1 MIVPFSIKVDSRT
14 SRLESEMER
23 RNGPSGSP
31 PKMGTSN
38 EMSHKKQ
45 PRLLT
50 EQPTS
55 LLEEKI
61 EKRRRARK
69 HQKHI

>member
-1 MIVPFSIKVDSRT
+1 MIVPFSIKVDSRAGIG
-14 SRLESEMER
+14 
-23 RNGPSGSP
+23 NGKKEWSIRKPTKDGDF
-31 PKMGTSN
+31 
-38 EMSHKKQ
+38 ECKKQ

-61 EKRRRARK
+61 EKRRRERK

>member
-23 RNGPSGSP
+23 RKGPSGSA
-31 PKMGTSN
+31 PKIGTSN
-38 EMSHKKQ
+38 EMSHQKQ
-45 PRLLT
+45 PRLLI
-50 EQPTS
+50 EQPTR

-61 EKRRRARK
+61 EKRIRERK